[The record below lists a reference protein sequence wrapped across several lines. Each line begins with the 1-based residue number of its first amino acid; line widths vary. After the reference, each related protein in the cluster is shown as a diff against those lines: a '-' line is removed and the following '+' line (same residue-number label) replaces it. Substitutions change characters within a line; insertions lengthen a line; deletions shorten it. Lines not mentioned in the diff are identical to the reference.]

1 MKITHTKL
9 SEPSKSL
16 KEVLTKNNKIL
27 NELLEVRA
35 GKGNKRLLVNFNI
48 TLNGIA
54 MENGFL
60 IKSKR

>member
-1 MKITHTKL
+1 MKMTHTKL
-9 SEPSKSL
+9 NELSKRL

-27 NELLEVRA
+27 NELEVRA

-48 TLNGIA
+48 ILNGIA